1 MNIEESLP
9 SDSDKSGDFDISGDF
24 DKSRDFVTCSFI
36 AEGILNG
43 NQDLDDQ
50 VVFTSVKNINQRLI
64 SGNVLL
70 WHQFFSLH
78 ETYDSVHHFFN

>member
-50 VVFTSVKNINQRLI
+50 VVFTSVKKYIQYKSEVDIRQRFALA
-64 SGNVLL
+64 SVLFITRDL
-70 WHQFFSLH
+70 
-78 ETYDSVHHFFN
+78 